1 MRIPYRD
8 PLPPP
13 TIIPKSATV
22 LPSAVA
28 ALLRFLTTPTPNG
41 LPDSTVVLSGA
52 GLSVAS
58 GLADYRGVHGT
69 YRVNKAYRPIYHDEF
84 MTSHPSRQR
93 YWARSFLGW
102 PTLHKAAP
110 NAGHFAVRD
119 LARMGL
125 VGSVITQNVD
135 SFHSRAH
142 PDLRTVEL
150 HGYLRSTVCTTCRE
164 EFSRDV
170 FQSELAR
177 LNPAWDEFLHEALAS
192 GALNLDIPGRKAHVK
207 GLKTNPDGDVD
218 LEGAPYTTFRYPPCP
233 NCLAE
238 SPRLLR
244 NQGLT
249 IDVDEDGA
257 WKAGGT
263 AGVLKPA
270 VIMFGESIPQRVK
283 MAAESAIDKAGRM
296 LVLGTSLATGSAWM
310 LARRAKERGM
320 PMGVV
325 NIGGIRGEE
334 QFFSDMDVEQPG
346 TQGVR
351 VEFPTDTILPD
362 VVDQLKQQSAGRGS
376 GSTGTSEPMSSAAFK
391 NMAS

>member
-13 TIIPKSATV
+13 TIIPRAATA
-22 LPSAVA
+22 LTPAIA
-28 ALLRFLTTPTPNG
+28 ALVTFLTTPAPNG

-58 GLADYRGVHGT
+58 GLADYRGVNGT
-69 YRVNKAYRPIYHDEF
+69 YRVNKAYRPIYHSEF
-84 MTSHPSRQR
+84 MASHPSRQR

-102 PTLHKAAP
+102 SSLHKAAP
-110 NAGHFAVRD
+110 NAGHYAVRD
-119 LARMGL
+119 LGRLGY
-125 VGSVITQNVD
+125 VSGVITQNVD
-135 SFHSRAH
+135 SFHSTAH

-150 HGYLRSTVCTTCRE
+150 HGYLRATVCTTCRE

-170 FQSELAR
+170 FQHELAR
-177 LNPAWDEFLHEALAS
+177 LNPAWDAFLRDAVES
-192 GALNLDIPGRKAHVK
+192 GAMNLDTPGRRVK
-207 GLKTNPDGDVD
+207 GLRTNPDGDVD
-218 LEGAPYTTFRYPPCP
+218 LEDAPWTTFRYPPCP
-233 NCLAE
+233 HCLAE
-238 SPRLLR
+238 SPRILR
-244 NQGLT
+244 NEGLT

-257 WKAGGT
+257 WKAGST

-283 MAAESAIDKAGRM
+283 SAAEAAIDRAGRL

-320 PMGVV
+320 PMAVV
-325 NIGGIRGEE
+325 NMGGIRGEDM
-334 QFFSDMDVEQPG
+334 FFAEVDGGQAGEE
-346 TQGVR
+346 GVR

-362 VVDQLKQQSAGRGS
+362 VVDRLKQQSTRVGS
-376 GSTGTSEPMSSAAFK
+376 GARGTAELGNSAAFK
-391 NMAS
+391 NTLS

>member
-13 TIIPKSATV
+13 TIIPRAATA
-22 LPSAVA
+22 LTPAIA
-28 ALLRFLTTPTPNG
+28 ALVTFLTTPAPNG

-58 GLADYRGVHGT
+58 GLADYRGVNGT
-69 YRVNKAYRPIYHDEF
+69 YRVNKAYRPIYHSEF
-84 MTSHPSRQR
+84 MASHPSRQR

-102 PTLHKAAP
+102 SSLHKAAP
-110 NAGHFAVRD
+110 NAGHYAVRD
-119 LARMGL
+119 LGRLGY
-125 VGSVITQNVD
+125 VSGVITQNVD
-135 SFHSRAH
+135 SFHSTAH

-150 HGYLRSTVCTTCRE
+150 HGYLRATVCTTCRE

-170 FQSELAR
+170 FQHELAR
-177 LNPAWDEFLHEALAS
+177 LNPAWDAFLRDAVES
-192 GALNLDIPGRKAHVK
+192 GAMNLDTPGRRVK
-207 GLKTNPDGDVD
+207 GLRTNPDGDVD
-218 LEGAPYTTFRYPPCP
+218 LEDAPWTTFRYPPCP
-233 NCLAE
+233 HCLAE
-238 SPRLLR
+238 SPRILR
-244 NQGLT
+244 NEGLT

-257 WKAGGT
+257 WKAGST

-283 MAAESAIDKAGRM
+283 SAAEAAIDRAGRL

-320 PMGVV
+320 PMAVV
-325 NIGGIRGEE
+325 NMGGIRGEDM
-334 QFFSDMDVEQPG
+334 FFAEVDGGQAGEE
-346 TQGVR
+346 GVR

-362 VVDQLKQQSAGRGS
+362 VVDRLKQQSTRVGS
-376 GSTGTSEPMSSAAFK
+376 GARGTAELGNSAAFK
-391 NMAS
+391 NMLS

>member
-13 TIIPKSATV
+13 TIIPRSATA
-22 LPSAVA
+22 LPAAVA
-28 ALLRFLTTPTPNG
+28 ALLRFLTTPAPHG

-58 GLADYRGVHGT
+58 GLADYRGAHGT
-69 YRVNKAYRPIYHDEF
+69 YRVNKAYRPIYHAEF
-84 MTSHPSRQR
+84 MASHASRQR

-102 PTLHKAAP
+102 SSLHKAAP
-110 NAGHFAVRD
+110 NAGHYAVRD
-119 LARMGL
+119 LGRMGL
-125 VGSVITQNVD
+125 LGSVVTQNVD
-135 SFHSRAH
+135 SFHSAAH

-150 HGYLRSTVCTTCRE
+150 HGYLRATVCTSCRE

-170 FQSELAR
+170 FQGELAR
-177 LNPAWDEFLHEALAS
+177 LNPAWDAFLHEALAS
-192 GALNLDIPGRKAHVK
+192 GALNLDTPGRKTNVK
-207 GLKTNPDGDVD
+207 GLRTNPDGDVD
-218 LEGAPYTTFRYPPCP
+218 LEDAPYTTFRYPPCP
-233 NCLAE
+233 SCLAE

-244 NQGLT
+244 NEGLT

-257 WKAGGT
+257 WKPGST

-270 VIMFGESIPQRVK
+270 VIMFGEGIPQRVK
-283 MAAESAIDKAGRM
+283 MAADSAVDKAGRL

-320 PMGVV
+320 PMAVV

-334 QFFSDMDVEQPG
+334 QFFSDIDGEQPG

-362 VVDQLKQQSAGRGS
+362 VVDQLKQSSAGAGS
-376 GSTGTSEPMSSAAFK
+376 RDTDTPGLRNSVVFK
-391 NMAS
+391 NMLS

>member
-13 TIIPKSATV
+13 TLIPLAATA
-22 LPSAVA
+22 LTPAIA
-28 ALLRFLTTPTPNG
+28 ALVTFLTTPAPKG

-58 GLADYRGVHGT
+58 GLADYRGVNGT
-69 YRVNKAYRPIYHDEF
+69 YRVNKAYRPIYHSEF
-84 MTSHPSRQR
+84 MASHPSRQR

-102 PTLHKAAP
+102 SSLHKAAP
-110 NAGHFAVRD
+110 NAGHYAVRD
-119 LARMGL
+119 LGRLGY
-125 VGSVITQNVD
+125 VSGVITQNVD
-135 SFHSRAH
+135 SFHSTAH

-150 HGYLRSTVCTTCRE
+150 HGYLRATVCTTCRE

-170 FQSELAR
+170 FQHELAR
-177 LNPAWDEFLHEALAS
+177 LNPAWDAFLRDAVES
-192 GALNLDIPGRKAHVK
+192 GAMKLDTPGRRVK
-207 GLKTNPDGDVD
+207 GLRTNPDGDVD
-218 LEGAPYTTFRYPPCP
+218 LEDAPWTTFRYPPCP
-233 NCLAE
+233 HCLAE
-238 SPRLLR
+238 SPRILR
-244 NQGLT
+244 NEGLT

-257 WKAGGT
+257 WKAGST

-283 MAAESAIDKAGRM
+283 SAAEAAIDRAGRL

-320 PMGVV
+320 PMAVV
-325 NIGGIRGEE
+325 NMGGIRGEDM
-334 QFFSDMDVEQPG
+334 FFAEVDGGQAGEE
-346 TQGVR
+346 GVR

-362 VVDQLKQQSAGRGS
+362 VVDRLKQQSTRVGS
-376 GSTGTSEPMSSAAFK
+376 GARGTAELGNSAAFK
-391 NMAS
+391 NMLS